1 MSVSGRN
8 CVASESAAA
17 DSTDGDDKEKIK
29 AEADLLENVFI
40 YLTEG
45 TDGYQEEMSA
55 NQKRVIRKK
64 AANFK
69 IENGD
74 SKRSAEEK
82 MRSVYAF
89 HSNFFDGSSCCIATC
104 ISVL

>member
-29 AEADLLENVFI
+29 AEAEADLLENVFI

-45 TDGYQEEMSA
+45 RNVCKPEES
-55 NQKRVIRKK
+55 NKK
-64 AANFK
+64 EGCKF
-69 IENGD
+69 
-74 SKRSAEEK
+74 
-82 MRSVYAF
+82 
-89 HSNFFDGSSCCIATC
+89 
-104 ISVL
+104 

>member
-29 AEADLLENVFI
+29 AEAEADLENVFI

-45 TDGYQEEMSA
+45 RYQEEMSA

-69 IENGD
+69 IENGEMIF
-74 SKRSAEEK
+74 KKKCREK
-82 MRSVYAF
+82 DEVSL
-89 HSNFFDGSSCCIATC
+89 C
-104 ISVL
+104 ISQQFL

>member
-29 AEADLLENVFI
+29 AEAEADLLENVFI

-69 IENGD
+69 IENGEMIFKKKCRGKD
-74 SKRSAEEK
+74 EVSL
-82 MRSVYAF
+82 
-89 HSNFFDGSSCCIATC
+89 C
-104 ISVL
+104 ISQQFL

>member
-29 AEADLLENVFI
+29 AEAEADLLENVFI

-45 TDGYQEEMSA
+45 RYQEA

-64 AANFK
+64 AA
-69 IENGD
+69 IL
-74 SKRSAEEK
+74 R
-82 MRSVYAF
+82 
-89 HSNFFDGSSCCIATC
+89 
-104 ISVL
+104 

>member
-8 CVASESAAA
+8 CIASESAAA

-29 AEADLLENVFI
+29 AEAEADLLENVFI

-45 TDGYQEEMSA
+45 RYQEEMSA

-64 AANFK
+64 AANFE
-69 IENGD
+69 IENGEMIFKKKCRGKD
-74 SKRSAEEK
+74 EVSL
-82 MRSVYAF
+82 
-89 HSNFFDGSSCCIATC
+89 C
-104 ISVL
+104 ISQQFL